1 MQHKINWI
9 DNLRGIACLMVIMIH
24 TTTWYITNADVVTP
38 FSWNFSNALNSASR
52 VSVPLFFMIS
62 GYLFFGE
69 RSAERRHFLRI
80 GLCLLFYSTVAFLYI
95 TLFTSISPRLSLIN
109 LFQKPVFY
117 HLWFFFAI
125 IVIYLLS
132 PLISVKKVGLPV
144 IFGVLLVAGVIAN
157 PNTVPQSFHGMKWLP
172 VNLYINGDTFYYVLY
187 GLLGRALGML
197 ETHYRRYTVIAALAF
212 ISCVTLISLGTH
224 SELARQGNF
233 SDTFY
238 LYCGPL
244 VFIAALSLFVVV
256 KNTLNA
262 RPLPGLA
269 LISRHSLGI
278 YGFHALFIHALRTRH
293 IEITHWPVLDIIW
306 IFSATLV
313 GSLILSV
320 LLQRIDTRKLVS

>member
-1 MQHKINWI
+1 MQQKINWI

-38 FSWNFSNALNSASR
+38 FSWNFSNVLNSASR

-95 TLFTSISPRLSLIN
+95 ALFTSISPRLSLIN

-144 IFGVLLVAGVIAN
+144 IIGLLLVAGVFAN
-157 PNTVPQSFHGMKWLP
+157 PNTVSQNFRGMKWLP

-187 GLLGRALGML
+187 GLLGRAIGML
-197 ETHYRRYTVIAALAF
+197 ETQYRRYTAIAALLF
-212 ISCVTLISLGTH
+212 IACVTLISLGTH

-256 KNTLNA
+256 KNSLHA

-269 LISRHSLGI
+269 LISHHSLGI

-293 IEITHWPVLDIIW
+293 IEVTHWPVLDIIW

-313 GSLILSV
+313 GSLILSM
-320 LLQRIDTRKLVS
+320 LLQRIDTRRLVS